1 MGKKRKKIWM
11 AAPLRLFWTLWRERN
26 RVVFDNG
33 VTNAQK
39 IKSNFL
45 NILWNWA
52 NLSSVVNTNSL
63 VDFLAWLGCR

>member
-11 AAPLRLFWTLWRERN
+11 AAPLCLFWTLGRERN

-45 NILWNWA
+45 SNLWNWT
-52 NLSSVVNTNSL
+52 NLYSVVNINFFM
-63 VDFLAWLGCR
+63 DFLAWLGCR

>member
-11 AAPLRLFWTLWRERN
+11 VAHLCREIN
-26 RVVFDNG
+26 RMVFDNR

-45 NILWNWA
+45 SILWNWA
-52 NLSSVVNTNSL
+52 NLCNVVNTN
-63 VDFLAWLGCR
+63 FLAWLGYR